1 MHRPVLVL
9 KIGSSTLTKGSDRI
23 SRGKLEDLA
32 RQIRKLRK
40 SWRIV
45 LVSSGAIAAARQQVA
60 MTRGPG
66 IGVKQAL
73 AAIGQPMLMRM
84 YHEIFRDFDISVAQC
99 LLTHPDF
106 EQETSRQNT
115 RTTLNT
121 LLVNDYLPIVNE
133 NDTVATEEIKFGD
146 NDRLAAQVAVLLE
159 ARLLVL
165 ISDIDGLYD
174 GDPRKKADAR
184 LIPEVRDLE
193 AVLAYGSESGSQ
205 QGSGGMRSKLEAAA
219 ICRDGNVEMWILK
232 GEREEFL
239 QAAFAGQMAF
249 TRFLP

>member
-32 RQIRKLRK
+32 RQIRALHSR
-40 SWRIV
+40 WRIV

-60 MTRGPG
+60 MWQGPA

-84 YHEIFRDFDISVAQC
+84 YHEVFRDFDLKVAQC

-106 EQETSRQNT
+106 EQEHARENT
-115 RTTLNT
+115 RITLNT
-121 LLVNDYLPIVNE
+121 LLKNNYLPIINE

-159 ARLLVL
+159 ASLLIL
-165 ISDIDGLYD
+165 ISDIEGLYD
-174 GDPRKKADAR
+174 SDPRKNPDAC
-184 LIPEVRDLE
+184 LIREVRDIE
-193 AVLAYGSESGSQ
+193 SVLPYGTDSGGK
-205 QGSGGMRSKLEAAA
+205 QGSGGMRSKLEAAM
-219 ICRDGNVEMWILK
+219 ICREGKVEMWILK
-232 GEREEFL
+232 GEKENFL
-239 QAAFAGQMAF
+239 QNAFEKQLPF
-249 TRFLP
+249 TRFPV